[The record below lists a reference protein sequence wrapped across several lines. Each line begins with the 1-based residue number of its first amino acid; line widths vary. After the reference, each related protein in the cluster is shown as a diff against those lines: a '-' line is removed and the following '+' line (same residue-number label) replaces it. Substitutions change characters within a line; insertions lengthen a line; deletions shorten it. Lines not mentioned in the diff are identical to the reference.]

1 MNVHQSI
8 SDHSRKQHM
17 HLVRFQELD
26 RLREEAIE
34 AAVSL
39 CKQGEPFDVDAIN
52 AITAQIKEHAKHGIS
67 PTRQFV
73 TKEMVA
79 EYVAKL

>member
-1 MNVHQSI
+1 MKVHQAI
-8 SDHSRKQHM
+8 SDHSRKQYM
-17 HLVRFQELD
+17 HLARFQDLD
-26 RLREEAIE
+26 RLREEAID

-52 AITAQIKEHAKHGIS
+52 AITAQINEHAKHGIS
-67 PTRQFV
+67 PTRQIV

-79 EYVAKL
+79 EYVRKL